1 MEVGDVQ
8 DANFKRKFADL
19 VCFCSCNYTH
29 TKVDESAR
37 VENELSQLKKQK
49 LEWAAER
56 EYIIDR
62 LAVATQVLE
71 QYNAE
76 EKKSASHVSCIDQLE
91 ILLIA

>member
-1 MEVGDVQ
+1 MEVVDVQ
-8 DANFKRKFADL
+8 DANFKRKFAEL
-19 VCFCSCNYTH
+19 VYFASVLSQCTH
-29 TKVDESAR
+29 IQVDESAR

-49 LEWAAER
+49 LEWVAER

-76 EKKSASHVSCIDQLE
+76 EKKSASQVSV
-91 ILLIA
+91 LINQEFF